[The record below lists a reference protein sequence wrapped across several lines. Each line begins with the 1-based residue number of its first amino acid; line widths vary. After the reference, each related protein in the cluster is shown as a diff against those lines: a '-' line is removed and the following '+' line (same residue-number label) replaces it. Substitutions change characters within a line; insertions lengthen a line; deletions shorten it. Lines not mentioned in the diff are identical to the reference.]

1 MILTVLG
8 LILIVQVTLIALW
21 FIWRVVGTPHAH
33 GLQKELDLRLTYKRY
48 LQIYPSANITYE
60 DYKRMQVAHAYKKA
74 VSSTKIKRM
83 VR

>member
-1 MILTVLG
+1 MILIVLG
-8 LILIVQVTLIALW
+8 LILIAQTTLIALW
-21 FIWRVVGTPHAH
+21 IIWRIAWTPRTY
-33 GLQKELDLRLTYKRY
+33 GLQRELDLRLTYKRY

-60 DYKRMQVAHAYKKA
+60 DYKRMQVAQAYKKA